1 MSAKIYLFIA
11 TALLAAACG
20 KEGGHSKA
28 GKKALSEEAKPAQ
41 TEQSCRATTDAEIA
55 GLFDRWNAALKT
67 GKADIVVSNYAPDS
81 ILLPTVSNEVRH
93 TAADKKDYFE
103 HWLPNKPSGEI
114 NERFIQVGCNTA
126 LDAGVYTFT
135 YANGQKVT
143 ARYSYTYAW
152 NGDKWL
158 ITSHHS
164 SAMPER
170 TEATPAAVH

>member
-1 MSAKIYLFIA
+1 MSAKLYSLVA
-11 TALLAAACG
+11 VALLAAACG
-20 KEGGHSKA
+20 KDSGDKPRSKKA
-28 GKKALSEEAKPAQ
+28 ALSEEQQPAQ
-41 TEQSCRATTDAEIA
+41 LQQSCRATTDAEIA
-55 GLFDRWNAALKT
+55 ALFDRWNAALKT
-67 GKADIVVSNYAPDS
+67 GKSDVVVSNYAADS

-93 TAADKKDYFE
+93 TAADKKDYFD
-103 HWLPNKPSGEI
+103 HWLPNQPAGEI
-114 NERFIQVGCNTA
+114 NERFIQIGCNTA

-164 SAMPER
+164 SAMPEGAK
-170 TEATPAAVH
+170 TAAKH